1 MTADLLAVRAEI
13 AGPGRDGAQLP
24 VALFAHSKGSFIT
37 QSALALHPPSPWRA
51 VILAF
56 LNATV
61 G

>member
-13 AGPGRDGAQLP
+13 AAQLP